1 MTAAS
6 RHIRIVL
13 NGKSSGNVALRT
25 AVKEV
30 RDSGHTVDVRVTWE
44 GGDAARFA
52 AEAIRDD
59 VDVIVAAGGD
69 GTVNEVANGVISETT
84 SPRSAMAVIPFGTAN
99 DFANGCRIP
108 LAPRDALLLAAEGE
122 IHPIDVGRVNDQY
135 FLNVASGGFGAEV
148 TANTPKEMKDA
159 LGGAAYSLMG
169 VVTAMKMRPYQAT
182 FSSEGKSE
190 AGLMLIMSVG
200 NGKQCGGGFQVAPNA
215 LLDDGLLDVLVV
227 HDIEVGKMGVI
238 FNELLT
244 IDNPA
249 NQYVSYVQVPSLQI
263 ESDRPLQLN
272 LDGEPVL
279 ESRYE
284 FNVLSRCLPFV
295 LPADAP
301 LAGKQ

>member
-1 MTAAS
+1 
-6 RHIRIVL
+6 
-13 NGKSSGNVALRT
+13 
-25 AVKEV
+25 
-30 RDSGHTVDVRVTWE
+30 
-44 GGDAARFA
+44 
-52 AEAIRDD
+52 
-59 VDVIVAAGGD
+59 
-69 GTVNEVANGVISETT
+69 
-84 SPRSAMAVIPFGTAN
+84 
-99 DFANGCRIP
+99 
-108 LAPRDALLLAAEGE
+108 
-122 IHPIDVGRVNDQY
+122 
-135 FLNVASGGFGAEV
+135 
-148 TANTPKEMKDA
+148 MKDA